1 MTKNTKNEF
10 KKDEKEYIDINYI
23 NTSEGIEYLKKIGWK
38 GFVFTQNVHLSK
50 KVEKNTAGK
59 SDKIEVEK
67 TDYSKEKYL
76 ECKELGNTA
85 GLNVYSG
92 ILLYASGV
100 KDLEKGIKK
109 YRGKCDVLMVKGGD
123 LDINRFALEKDDV
136 DILTSPAFRR
146 LDSGIDH
153 ITARL
158 GSVHRVGLN
167 LNFSDILVKKGY
179 EIARLLNS
187 YQRNIK
193 LAKKYNTPVIISTG
207 AKNMYQ
213 IKSPEN
219 LRSFLTTI
227 SNLEYAKLSMGQM
240 NNIISY
246 RTKLKENNVLM
257 YGLEFEKVEKKAEN
271 IEKEI

>member
-38 GFVFTQNVHLSK
+38 GFVFTQNVYLSK
-50 KVEKNTAGK
+50 KAEKNMAGK
-59 SDKIEVEK
+59 LDKVEAEK

-76 ECKELGNTA
+76 ECKELGNNA

-92 ILLYASGV
+92 ILLHASSV
-100 KDLEKGIKK
+100 KDLEKNIRK

-136 DILTSPAFRR
+136 DLLSSPAFRR

-167 LNFSDILVKKGY
+167 LNFSDLLVKKGY
-179 EIARLLNS
+179 EIARLVNS

-193 LAKKYNTPVIISTG
+193 LAKKYNTPFTISTG

-240 NNIISY
+240 NNIINY

-257 YGLEFEKVEKKAEN
+257 YGLELEKVEKKAEN
-271 IEKEI
+271 IEREL